1 MFIWVPRFVEEVKG
15 RRGLFEVKDSLGKK
29 LIDEGLAQDPQLGA
43 AALDPITDEPAV
55 RKVVRKRRTKKVSEE
70 SVEAPEESK
79 PAEAPEELKP
89 AEADLLDN
97 VPADES

>member
-29 LIDEGLAQDPQLGA
+29 LIDQGLAQDPQLGA

-55 RKVVRKRRTKKVSEE
+55 RKVVKKRKTKKVEEE
-70 SVEAPEESK
+70 SVETVQEDS
-79 PAEAPEELKP
+79 PAETELF
-89 AEADLLDN
+89 DD
-97 VPADES
+97 VPADNG